1 MNALQAR
8 SAPPVL
14 KTAEAAVGIL
24 WQLDMLQSDA
34 SSTEHTNRM
43 TETRK
48 EKAVYLKERRDL
60 ISIVMGEPVRATI

>member
-14 KTAEAAVGIL
+14 RTAEAAVGIL

-34 SSTEHTNRM
+34 SSTEHTKRM
-43 TETRK
+43 TETRR
-48 EKAVYLKERRDL
+48 EKAVYLEERRGL